1 MPYANYCSV
10 LVHAADAYLH
20 IATESVQ
27 MTQIFPQAPLQNQ
40 YGRSIGPWCFDNSNT
55 LGTIRN
61 KNFWGCGVTISDDKN
76 PEVTNETT
84 FFAVRD
90 EGLGKYVMN
99 FTKSNGSQ
107 YAVIGPTDLPL
118 DADWQATSFALS
130 SQCRPIPE
138 TSCDVGSQSQDLNGK
153 GRSQV
158 PFNCSMGRGSP
169 IDFSGNITGN
179 GASYTFFDYHKYMYE
194 RGHSFNNVG
203 QNFTFIGDA
212 VSFISN
218 VTAEEGAEV
227 FPTTWRWTAAL
238 DLGISIRHQSLPDN
252 MMGQAWPLNA
262 IGGTIT
268 DVSARISNST
278 TAGIPILASL
288 NSLGALMDLKY
299 AVSRFVNPPTSLDT
313 WISAYEIAM
322 STLFATPLAVH
333 TVPTNSLLVQ
343 SRVRKIM
350 TKVPVTAVW
359 LLVLANMAF
368 AILGMGLTLM
378 AWRTSDENTHQIRVR
393 LGVPGLVAALFEKE
407 SEDRVVETDRAL
419 FKENNDDDMPPTL
432 VGVQR
437 TATGGMA
444 WVLRNSEISQP
455 CRATKEMTSDTC
467 TDFEESLE
475 SSAAQGTEAAFD
487 SYYNEELNAN
497 HSVSRVSLH
506 DVDYESL
513 RRMPSDVSYG
523 SSEVVLNE
531 QDAFS
536 HVVGESPS
544 CESGT

>member
-1 MPYANYCSV
+1 
-10 LVHAADAYLH
+10 
-20 IATESVQ
+20 
-27 MTQIFPQAPLQNQ
+27 
-40 YGRSIGPWCFDNSNT
+40 
-55 LGTIRN
+55 
-61 KNFWGCGVTISDDKN
+61 
-76 PEVTNETT
+76 
-84 FFAVRD
+84 
-90 EGLGKYVMN
+90 MN

-138 TSCDVGSQSQDLNGK
+138 TSCDIGSQSHDLNGN

-203 QNFTFIGDA
+203 QNFTFISDA

-238 DLGISIRHQSLPDN
+238 DLGISIRHQSLPDD
-252 MMGQAWPLNA
+252 MVGQAWPLKWGYFMVLSCNTTGQSILRLSTSPAKKPHSVYDVTYSA
-262 IGGTIT
+262 IGGIIT

-313 WISAYEIAM
+313 WMSAYEIAM

-343 SRVRKIM
+343 NRVRKIM

-444 WVLRNSEISQP
+444 WVLRSSEISQP
-455 CRATKEMTSDTC
+455 CRATKAMTSDTC

-475 SSAAQGTEAAFD
+475 LSAAQGTEAAFN
-487 SYYNEELNAN
+487 SYYNEESNAN

-536 HVVGESPS
+536 HVEGESPS
-544 CESGT
+544 CGSGT

>member
-10 LVHAADAYLH
+10 LVHATDAYLH

-40 YGRSIGPWCFDNSNT
+40 YGRSISPWCFDNSDA

-61 KNFWGCGVTISDDKN
+61 KNFWGCGVTISDDMN
-76 PEVTNETT
+76 TEVTNETT

-99 FTKSNGSQ
+99 FTKSNGIQ

-138 TSCDVGSQSQDLNGK
+138 TSCDIGSQSQDLNGK

-238 DLGISIRHQSLPDN
+238 DLGISIRHQSLPDD
-252 MMGQAWPLNA
+252 MVGQAWPLKWGYFMVLSCN
-262 IGGTIT
+262 
-268 DVSARISNST
+268 T
-278 TAGIPILASL
+278 TG
-288 NSLGALMDLKY
+288 
-299 AVSRFVNPPTSLDT
+299 
-313 WISAYEIAM
+313 
-322 STLFATPLAVH
+322 
-333 TVPTNSLLVQ
+333 Q
-343 SRVRKIM
+343 SIV
-350 TKVPVTAVW
+350 
-359 LLVLANMAF
+359 
-368 AILGMGLTLM
+368 
-378 AWRTSDENTHQIRVR
+378 
-393 LGVPGLVAALFEKE
+393 
-407 SEDRVVETDRAL
+407 
-419 FKENNDDDMPPTL
+419 
-432 VGVQR
+432 
-437 TATGGMA
+437 
-444 WVLRNSEISQP
+444 
-455 CRATKEMTSDTC
+455 
-467 TDFEESLE
+467 
-475 SSAAQGTEAAFD
+475 
-487 SYYNEELNAN
+487 
-497 HSVSRVSLH
+497 
-506 DVDYESL
+506 
-513 RRMPSDVSYG
+513 
-523 SSEVVLNE
+523 
-531 QDAFS
+531 
-536 HVVGESPS
+536 
-544 CESGT
+544 

>member
-40 YGRSIGPWCFDNSNT
+40 YGRSIGHWCFDNSNT

-203 QNFTFIGDA
+203 QNFT
-212 VSFISN
+212 
-218 VTAEEGAEV
+218 
-227 FPTTWRWTAAL
+227 
-238 DLGISIRHQSLPDN
+238 
-252 MMGQAWPLNA
+252 A

-419 FKENNDDDMPPTL
+419 LKENNDDDMPPTL

>member
-1 MPYANYCSV
+1 
-10 LVHAADAYLH
+10 
-20 IATESVQ
+20 

-107 YAVIGPTDLPL
+107 YAVIGPADLPL
-118 DADWQATSFALS
+118 DADWQATSFSLS

-138 TSCDVGSQSQDLNGK
+138 TSCDVGSESQDLSGK

-158 PFNCSMGRGSP
+158 PFKRSMGRGSP

-203 QNFTFIGDA
+203 QNFTFVGDA

-218 VTAEEGAEV
+218 VTAEEETEV
-227 FPTTWRWTAAL
+227 FPTTWRWTPAL

-252 MMGQAWPLNA
+252 MMGQAWPLKWGYFMVLSCN
-262 IGGTIT
+262 TT
-268 DVSARISNST
+268 DVSAQISNST

-299 AVSRFVNPPTSLDT
+299 ATSRFVNPPTSLDT
-313 WISAYEIAM
+313 WISAYEIALI
-322 STLFATPLAVH
+322 TLFATPLAVH

-343 SRVRKIM
+343 NRVRKIM
-350 TKVPVTAVW
+350 TKVPVTAVS
-359 LLVLANMAF
+359 A
-368 AILGMGLTLM
+368 LGTRKHGFCYSRDGIDLDGMEDI
-378 AWRTSDENTHQIRVR
+378 TSENIHQIGIR
-393 LGVPGLVAALFEKE
+393 LSVPGLVAALFEKE

-444 WVLRNSEISQP
+444 W
-455 CRATKEMTSDTC
+455 
-467 TDFEESLE
+467 
-475 SSAAQGTEAAFD
+475 
-487 SYYNEELNAN
+487 
-497 HSVSRVSLH
+497 
-506 DVDYESL
+506 
-513 RRMPSDVSYG
+513 
-523 SSEVVLNE
+523 
-531 QDAFS
+531 
-536 HVVGESPS
+536 
-544 CESGT
+544 